1 MASKGK
7 AFRSSPLCSQQASD
21 SVSENGEEVEQI
33 LSQSESKSRKRSAQG
48 EDDCIPQDIPQNERR
63 DTDVSASE
71 PANVVGKFYMVC
83 FRF

>member
-7 AFRSSPLCSQQASD
+7 AFWSSQICSQQAGD
-21 SVSENGEEVEQI
+21 SVSENDEEVEQI
-33 LSQSESKSRKRSAQG
+33 LFQSQSKSRKRSVQG

-63 DTDVSASE
+63 ETDVSATE